1 MDARGLAPATAGNYS
16 ARLADGTI
24 LITRSGA

>member
-1 MDARGLAPATAGNYS
+1 MAPATAGNYS